1 MTLDRV
7 EFFDNE
13 VSGDGAAVSTSGG
26 TALTT
31 IDHCDFHQ
39 NVAAGAGGAIA
50 VRGAGYARQPSP
62 ALCFGSAALDR
73 PEW

>member
-50 VRGAGYARQPSP
+50 VRGAGYA
-62 ALCFGSAALDR
+62 
-73 PEW
+73 